1 MYMQE
6 VYRLIRFLVEQYQLL
21 LVLIFG
27 GGATI
32 QSANNLFSVDANGSV
47 FLNAIFTS
55 SGNVAFS
62 CGGNNANFI
71 NVGTV
76 RINGTCSA
84 SAYVTASDL
93 RVKNAILP
101 ISSGLNF
108 LSKLNPISFYFNKIN
123 DEDNILNNST
133 IENEGKKKHFGF
145 IAQELK
151 QAMDEG
157 EFKSKDYSIWNED
170 ENSMQSISYV
180 ELVPLLVKAIQ
191 ELSTKIEELESR
203 LS

>member
-1 MYMQE
+1 M
-6 VYRLIRFLVEQYQLL
+6 
-21 LVLIFG
+21 
-27 GGATI
+27 
-32 QSANNLFSVDANGSV
+32 
-47 FLNAIFTS
+47 
-55 SGNVAFS
+55 
-62 CGGNNANFI
+62 
-71 NVGTV
+71 
-76 RINGTCSA
+76 
-84 SAYVTASDL
+84 
-93 RVKNAILP
+93 P

-191 ELSTKIEELESR
+191 ELSTKIEELESK
-203 LS
+203 LI

>member
-1 MYMQE
+1 MQE

-191 ELSTKIEELESR
+191 ELSTKIEELESK
-203 LS
+203 LI

>member
-1 MYMQE
+1 
-6 VYRLIRFLVEQYQLL
+6 VEQYQLL

-32 QSANNLFSVDANGSV
+32 QSANGLFSVDANGSV

-93 RVKNAILP
+93 RIKNAILP

-108 LSKLNPISFYFNKIN
+108 LSKLNPVSFYFNKIN

-151 QAMDEG
+151 STMDES
-157 EFKSKDYSIWNED
+157 EFKSKDYSIWGED
-170 ENSMQSISYV
+170 DHSLQSISYV
-180 ELVPLLVKAIQ
+180 ELVPLLVKAVQ
-191 ELSTKIEELESR
+191 ELSAKVEELESK